1 MSEEKEKYRE
11 RFLLYCEG
19 VGNLVTGPIYKAMGV
34 SFVSGIAG
42 ALAAYL
48 MTVIGDE
55 YNEKY
60 LEMELVT
67 EKMTE
72 ACSGELN
79 QLFLNAK
86 RILIPGANDVCAA
99 YETQIVNLKQ
109 AANSAARW
117 VVGYL
122 LSAFSA
128 VFYKPSVGLAKDL
141 LNRDYR
147 LSQAKDALYAMMTS
161 LDKAVCYVAEK
172 FERMFQACG
181 AKEQVDDFLGP
192 SLLKSNLKF

>member
-1 MSEEKEKYRE
+1 MLMQACLKKRKVSQT
-11 RFLLYCEG
+11 LLAYCEG

-48 MTVIGDE
+48 MSVIGEE

-72 ACSGELN
+72 LARRAEPALFECSGNPRCERRLCSLRDAN
-79 QLFLNAK
+79 RQLEA
-86 RILIPGANDVCAA
+86 
-99 YETQIVNLKQ
+99 

-117 VVGYL
+117 VV
-122 LSAFSA
+122 
-128 VFYKPSVGLAKDL
+128 VFAVGLQCCVL
-141 LNRDYR
+141 
-147 LSQAKDALYAMMTS
+147 QA
-161 LDKAVCYVAEK
+161 
-172 FERMFQACG
+172 
-181 AKEQVDDFLGP
+181 
-192 SLLKSNLKF
+192 